1 MTFGVSYLYESLLNV
16 EKARNLQED
25 MYGLRPI
32 KGARG
37 KGGQLPNSSGNS
49 TQDKQ
54 GKGLL
59 GSKQIRNIE
68 HEDA

>member
-25 MYGLRPI
+25 MHGLRPI

-37 KGGQLPNSSGNS
+37 KGGQQPNSSGNS

-54 GKGLL
+54 GKG
-59 GSKQIRNIE
+59 
-68 HEDA
+68 